1 MHRRSHTNSVFL
13 KTKKNLFSGSNQDQQ
28 WSMNDLIQINPP
40 PFIKT
45 ISNIS
50 PQQSNNTARVLKSP
64 PRTYNKRPLHQSSLE
79 LNATKRVKPTFDQQ
93 QSAPQLLQQ
102 LMAPTQQQRVRLKE
116 DTPIKMEPTTKW
128 TIDKNSQ
135 MQLIEQQQQTSN
147 SVLKNLLVSGCDV
160 SAGYIC
166 IVPMRS
172 KKPFKA

>member
-1 MHRRSHTNSVFL
+1 
-13 KTKKNLFSGSNQDQQ
+13 
-28 WSMNDLIQINPP
+28 MNDLIQISPP
-40 PFIKT
+40 PIIKT

-50 PQQSNNTARVLKSP
+50 PIQSNTNRVLKPP

-102 LMAPTQQQRVRLKE
+102 LMAPTAQQRVRLKE

-128 TIDKNSQ
+128 TIDKNAQ

-166 IVPMRS
+166 IVPMRT

>member
-1 MHRRSHTNSVFL
+1 M
-13 KTKKNLFSGSNQDQQ
+13 NQEQ

-40 PFIKT
+40 PIIKT
-45 ISNIS
+45 ISNIN
-50 PQQSNNTARVLKSP
+50 PLQTNTNRVLKSP

-79 LNATKRVKPTFDQQ
+79 LNGTKRVKPTFDQQ

-102 LMAPTQQQRVRLKE
+102 LMAPTNAQQQRVRLKD
-116 DTPIKMEPTTKW
+116 DTPIKMEPTAKW